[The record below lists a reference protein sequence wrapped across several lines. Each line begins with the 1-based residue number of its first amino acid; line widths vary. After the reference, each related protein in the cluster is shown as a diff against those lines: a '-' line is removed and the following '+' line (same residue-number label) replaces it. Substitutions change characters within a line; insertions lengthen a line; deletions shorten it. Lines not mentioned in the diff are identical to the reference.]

1 LSQSALQ
8 HYQAITVY
16 CENVK
21 TAIPTAVHVPIRNFN
36 TAEGI
41 EEKVMGK
48 AVGMVTQNVG
58 LIIRICSSFSLD
70 VCDFCSKNL
79 QARRHHPTTTS
90 IN

>member
-1 LSQSALQ
+1 
-8 HYQAITVY
+8 
-16 CENVK
+16 
-21 TAIPTAVHVPIRNFN
+21 
-36 TAEGI
+36 
-41 EEKVMGK
+41 MGK